1 MLNYENLIEIWLQIS
16 DIITGINWDFVVY
29 KFRFDIQKEFWK
41 KLEKH
46 GRDIIVLHCTEYSVG
61 ELLNVYLTLVL
72 FISKDRMHVGL

>member
-1 MLNYENLIEIWLQIS
+1 MTSLLGLTGTLWFINLDLIYRKNFE
-16 DIITGINWDFVVY
+16 
-29 KFRFDIQKEFWK
+29 K

-46 GRDIIVLHCTEYSVG
+46 GREIIVLHCTEYSVG